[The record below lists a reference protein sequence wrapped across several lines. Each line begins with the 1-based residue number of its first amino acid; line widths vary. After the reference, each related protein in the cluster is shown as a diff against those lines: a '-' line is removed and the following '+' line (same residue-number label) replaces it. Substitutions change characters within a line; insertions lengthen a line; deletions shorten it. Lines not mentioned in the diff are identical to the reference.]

1 MTTLPAIRVERDFRG
16 ARLILPPR
24 PAGAL
29 RVPAAVV
36 AVAGL
41 AVAVWMGLWL
51 AVGLRR
57 GLSGLALLPAIPKAV
72 VLYFALRFS
81 SLAQALRQGRSHC
94 EIVVREGW
102 LRWAEYGGFVR
113 WVGIRRLDAIVKF
126 VRSDAVLAP
135 QGAAAPSVWPSLIAM
150 DRRNRPLPLAFG
162 YPAPVLDEL
171 TAHLKTI
178 VPDAFPAESAAPPPA
193 FTQETIEPQAP
204 APLREEPPP
213 GTRIRMETLPDG
225 VAFVIPPVGLARG
238 SHGLFPLGIFWTA
251 LTAVIGVA
259 ALAGGKAAESAGWL
273 IGLFILLFVAV
284 GIGLM
289 LGGIRMGRRQTLI
302 AATRGYLAVRQSS
315 PFGVKEIRLEAAE
328 VDDVRLGPSGM
339 EVNNRPVMELQIRT
353 RDGKTRGWL
362 SECRREEKEW
372 IAARLRRAL
381 GLGE

>member
-1 MTTLPAIRVERDFRG
+1 MTTPNAIRVERDFRG

-29 RVPAAVV
+29 RAPAAVV
-36 AVAGL
+36 AVVGL

-51 AVGLRR
+51 AVGFR
-57 GLSGLALLPAIPKAV
+57 GGFSGLALLPAIPKAV

-113 WVGIRRLDAIVKF
+113 WVGLRRLDSIAKF
-126 VRSDAVLAP
+126 MRSDAVLTP
-135 QGAAAPSVWPSLIAM
+135 PGAAAPSIWPSLIAV

-171 TAHLKTI
+171 TAHLKAI
-178 VPDAFPAESAAPPPA
+178 LPDAFPAESGAPAPA
-193 FTQETIEPQAP
+193 FTAETVQPPAP
-204 APLREEPPP
+204 APLRAEPPP
-213 GTRIRMETLPDG
+213 GTRIRMQTLPDG

-238 SHGLFPLGIFWTA
+238 SHGLFPLGVFWTA
-251 LTAVIGVA
+251 LTAVVGIGF
-259 ALAGGKAAESAGWL
+259 LASGKAAESAGWL
-273 IGLFILLFVAV
+273 IGLFLMIFVAV
-284 GIGLM
+284 GIGLL
-289 LGGIRMGRRQTLI
+289 LGGIKMGRRQTMI
-302 AATRGYLAVRQSS
+302 AATGGDLAVRQSS
-315 PFGVKEIRLEAAE
+315 PFGVKEIRLAAADVE
-328 VDDVRLGPSGM
+328 DVRLGPSGM

-353 RDGKTRGWL
+353 RDGKTQGWL
-362 SECRREEKEW
+362 SECRREENEW